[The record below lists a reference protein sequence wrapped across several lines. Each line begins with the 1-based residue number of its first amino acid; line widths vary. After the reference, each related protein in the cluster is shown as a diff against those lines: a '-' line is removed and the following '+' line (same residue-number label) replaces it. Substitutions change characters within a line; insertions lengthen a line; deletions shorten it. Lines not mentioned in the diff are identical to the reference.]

1 MRQAT
6 IERNT
11 SETNISGTLFVD
23 GTGQA
28 DIRLPLGFLAHMLD
42 AFARH
47 GRFDLALTGTGD
59 LNVDQHH
66 LVEDCGFV
74 LGRLFDQALGDRAGI
89 RRSGWFVHPMDDALS
104 AAGVDMGG
112 RPWLIFEGKLQR
124 RLCGELD
131 TDLLPE
137 FFAAFSRGLN
147 ANIVVQLLRGNNDH
161 HRIEAAFKAFARA
174 LEEACTITGNAALA
188 STKELIDKRS
198 GGAS

>member
-11 SETNISGTLFVD
+11 SETSISAALVLD
-23 GTGQA
+23 GTGKA
-28 DIRLPLGFLAHMLD
+28 DIRLPLGFLAHMLN

-74 LGRLFDQALGDRAGI
+74 LGRVFDEALGDRTGI

-104 AAGVDMGG
+104 AAGVDIGG
-112 RPWLIFEGKLQR
+112 RPCLIFEGKLQR
-124 RLCGELD
+124 RFCGEMD

-147 ANIVVQLLRGNNDH
+147 ANIVVQLQRGENDH

-174 LEEACTITGNAALA
+174 MEEACTITGNSTLP
-188 STKELIDKRS
+188 STKGRIDKR
-198 GGAS
+198 GGVSP